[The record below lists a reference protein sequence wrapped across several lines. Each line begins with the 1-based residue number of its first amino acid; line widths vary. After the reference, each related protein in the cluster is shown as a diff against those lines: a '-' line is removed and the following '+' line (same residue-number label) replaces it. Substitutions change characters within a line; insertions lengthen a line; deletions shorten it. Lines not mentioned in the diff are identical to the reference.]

1 MTREEGLSAGAGKVE
16 YGALVTSTRRR
27 AVVVAA
33 LVLVLVVV
41 GAMSSRHAQ
50 EARAADPH
58 CTALLGVGCTGLS
71 LPAVE
76 DAARIDFPPGSTF
89 AFANYTEDTRW
100 RLRAMVQVPP
110 DGLDTFINGLDPAYY
125 PVPPSS
131 GAEMDQTVAEL
142 AEFLT
147 TNYGCTEVQGAT
159 SIAPGITRNYV
170 VGKYTDG
177 SWLVF
182 VDDIQA

>member
-1 MTREEGLSAGAGKVE
+1 MNATRNRAAIVVGAV
-16 YGALVTSTRRR
+16 
-27 AVVVAA
+27 
-33 LVLVLVVV
+33 LVLVLL
-41 GAMSSRHAQ
+41 ALATLTIRHAQ
-50 EARAADPH
+50 QARVADPH
-58 CTALLGVGCTGLS
+58 CTAPLGVGCTGLS

-76 DAARIDFPPGSTF
+76 EAARIDFPPGSTF

-100 RLRAMVQVPP
+100 RLRAMVQVPA
-110 DGLDTFINGLDPAYY
+110 DGLDTFLDGLDPAYY

-131 GAEMDQTVAEL
+131 GADMDQVVAEL
-142 AEFLT
+142 ADFLT
-147 TNYGCTEVQGAT
+147 TNYGCTDVQGAT

>member
-1 MTREEGLSAGAGKVE
+1 
-16 YGALVTSTRRR
+16 
-27 AVVVAA
+27 
-33 LVLVLVVV
+33 
-41 GAMSSRHAQ
+41 
-50 EARAADPH
+50 
-58 CTALLGVGCTGLS
+58 
-71 LPAVE
+71 
-76 DAARIDFPPGSTF
+76 
-89 AFANYTEDTRW
+89 
-100 RLRAMVQVPP
+100 MVQVPA
-110 DGLDTFINGLDPAYY
+110 DGLDAFLNGLDPAFY

-131 GAEMDQTVAEL
+131 GAEMDQVVAEL

-147 TNYGCTEVQGAT
+147 TNYGCTDVQGAT

>member
-1 MTREEGLSAGAGKVE
+1 VD
-16 YGALVTSTRRR
+16 YGALVTSTRNRVVVVLG
-27 AVVVAA
+27 AVVL
-33 LVLVLVVV
+33 LVLVAVSALTI
-41 GAMSSRHAQ
+41 RHAQ
-50 EARAADPH
+50 EARAADPS
-58 CTALLGVGCTGLS
+58 CTAPLGVGCTGLS

-76 DAARIDFPPGSTF
+76 EAARMDFPPGSSF

-100 RLRAMVQVPP
+100 RLQAMVQVPS
-110 DGLDTFINGLDPAYY
+110 DGLDAFIGGLDPAYY
-125 PVPPSS
+125 PVPPAS
-131 GAEMDQTVAEL
+131 GAEMDQTVATL

-147 TNYGCTEVQGAT
+147 TNYGCTEVRGAT

-170 VGKYTDG
+170 VGKYADG

>member
-1 MTREEGLSAGAGKVE
+1 ME
-16 YGALVTSTRRR
+16 YGSLVTSTRNRV
-27 AVVVAA
+27 AVVLGAV
-33 LVLVLVVV
+33 LVLVLVAVSV
-41 GAMSSRHAQ
+41 LTIRQAQ
-50 EARAADPH
+50 QARAADPH
-58 CTALLGVGCTGLS
+58 CTAPLGVGCTGLS
-71 LPAVE
+71 LTAVE
-76 DAARIDFPPGSTF
+76 EAARMDFPPGSSF

-100 RLRAMVQVPP
+100 RLRAMVQVPS
-110 DGLDTFINGLDPAYY
+110 DGLDAFLGGLDPAYY
-125 PVPPSS
+125 PVPPAS

-147 TNYGCTEVQGAT
+147 TNYGCTDVRGGT

-170 VGKYTDG
+170 VGRYADG